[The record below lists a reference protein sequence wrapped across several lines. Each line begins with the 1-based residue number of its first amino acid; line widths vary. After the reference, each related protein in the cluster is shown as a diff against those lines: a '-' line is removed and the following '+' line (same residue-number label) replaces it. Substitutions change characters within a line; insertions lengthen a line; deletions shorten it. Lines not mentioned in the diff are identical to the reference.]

1 MDKFIFLRVLLM
13 PKHFRYLHVQ
23 TKGIPMIPDSLAAIQ
38 NGMLR
43 FFPLG
48 ENLNEYAHCG
58 WISKGTEPKAAS

>member
-1 MDKFIFLRVLLM
+1 
-13 PKHFRYLHVQ
+13 
-23 TKGIPMIPDSLAAIQ
+23 MIPDSLAAIQ